1 MNNKKKGKMNSQEEG
16 WSPFMGDNPNLAR
29 FKITHSKPP
38 SPKATV
44 VSRKESS
51 SSSSSSSS
59 SEKGTKRRRGPP
71 STNVLTCRDDIFNY
85 WTSVLAQDPDDL
97 LVDEQEDPGF
107 VRCIPCSARRMRAM
121 KIVLIQHVVTQ
132 RHVDLTKTH
141 ITFYRIHHQQVSDE
155 EDPSSSDEIDP
166 RAATDHYMKKLRQEL
181 HDISA
186 RAVGGPPQPP
196 QPPPPSPSPM
206 EIEPPRPPLAAGE
219 TFRQRLA
226 RIAEEE
232 TRKLIAKK

>member
-1 MNNKKKGKMNSQEEG
+1 MNSQEEG

-29 FKITHSKPP
+29 FKITPSKSPPLPP
-38 SPKATV
+38 SAAAV
-44 VSRKESS
+44 AISRKK

-59 SEKGTKRRRGPP
+59 SEKGTKRKRGPR

-97 LVDEQEDPGF
+97 LVDEQEEPGF
-107 VRCIPCSARRMRAM
+107 VRCIPCSARRMRAR

-141 ITFYRIHHQQVSDE
+141 ITFYRIHQQHVAE
-155 EDPSSSDEIDP
+155 EESSSDKEEEDEIDP
-166 RAATDHYMKKLRQEL
+166 QATTDHYMKKLRQEL
-181 HDISA
+181 HDMAA
-186 RAVGGPPQPP
+186 RVVEG
-196 QPPPPSPSPM
+196 PPPPPPPPPPL
-206 EIEPPRPPLAAGE
+206 EIEPPRPPSAAGE
-219 TFRQRLA
+219 TFRQRLT

-232 TRKLIAKK
+232 TRKLVAKK